1 MAYVTLYLRW
11 RPQDFD
17 SLVGQQP
24 IKQALSNALTTG
36 RIAHAYLFTGPR
48 GTGKTTTARIFA
60 KALNCEHGPTATPCG
75 KCGNC
80 VQITEGTSM
89 DVQELDAASNRGVED
104 IKNLNKNAD
113 FAPVNC
119 RYKVYIIDEAHML
132 TTEACNALLK
142 TLEEPPE
149 CVVFILA
156 TTEPQKILPTIHS
169 RCQRFDFHP
178 LTQEEIVDHLRKVAA
193 GSDIKAD
200 DEALQLIAAASEG
213 GMRDALSLLEQCG
226 VMAEQVTGE
235 TVRSVRGIVGREI
248 LRQLMAAV
256 GQSQPAAALE
266 IFAKLLEQGKDIAQI
281 LLEIEEYLRSLLLFQ
296 AAPDYQQI
304 YVTDTAAAFKQLV
317 SFFPPERILA
327 AQEVLHQALGE
338 LRFLSRGRIVAEMCL
353 CDLCQVKGDS
363 LLALKARVAQL
374 EKAVA
379 GGVTLPYTAPQVVAP
394 QVTTEPKVATP
405 KVVAAPKVVAPQV
418 TTEPKVVAPKVAA
431 APKVVTPKVVAAPKV
446 ATPKVAAAPKVVAPQ
461 VAAEPKVVAPQPVQ
475 PYSGDWATGDAYWT
489 QAREL
494 LKGEGKMSMFAC
506 ALTASVLSLEGD
518 VLTLGFKNKFTCDRM
533 QQPDYRASF
542 EDALLRVSRRTI
554 KLSCVLETAKP
565 AAPKKKVTAKTEA
578 VPEAAMGTSA
588 RKAMAFFGG
597 TLQWAAGKQPEP
609 K

>member
-142 TLEEPPE
+142 TLEEPPAH
-149 CVVFILA
+149 VVFILA

-379 GGVTLPYTAPQVVAP
+379 GGVSLPYTAPR
-394 QVTTEPKVATP
+394 
-405 KVVAAPKVVAPQV
+405 
-418 TTEPKVVAPKVAA
+418 
-431 APKVVTPKVVAAPKV
+431 
-446 ATPKVAAAPKVVAPQ
+446 VVAPQ
-461 VAAEPKVVAPQPVQ
+461 VAAEPKVVAPKVAAEPKVVAPKVVAAPKVAAPQVAAEPKVVAPQVMTEPKVVAPKVAAEPKVIAPQPVQ

>member
-142 TLEEPPE
+142 TLEEPPAH
-149 CVVFILA
+149 VVFILA

-394 QVTTEPKVATP
+394 QVAAEPKVATP